1 VVPAALLPAIS
12 LIAGTAGGISFPL
25 PWRLALCALPLL
37 AVAAIV
43 TWRRRSRRTTIALIA
58 SAFGCAGAVLGAQSR
73 EAAFD
78 TPLRALLDRDIG
90 GFNLDTFRPPG
101 NHDPIPT
108 RLLLTEDASPGDQV
122 TTLRADVL
130 AIRLHGKWLPAA
142 GGVVLS
148 VGGQVTIERV
158 GAWRRGRTIEAPI
171 TFRRPARYLD
181 EGVADFERQSAL
193 DGVTLLGSIK
203 SALLIDILERGT
215 VLHEVAADVRA
226 EVRDR
231 VGRRVSPHSTLSAAI
246 VSAVLIGDRSGLPD
260 EVRTRLQAAGTYHVI
275 AISGGNIAILA
286 AVILLALGIAGTS
299 GRRAALV
306 TLVALIGYAQVVTAG
321 PSVWRATLVAVVY
334 LVARLLDH
342 RTAPWQSMA
351 VAGGLLA
358 CVHPLDVRNA
368 GFILTFGATGALLE
382 VARQMSMM
390 RTGPSSTMPR
400 GPSSIMRRGSSS
412 IMRRGPSGPRS
423 PVMAWLTTSV
433 AASAAVEIVLLP
445 VMAITFARVTV
456 AGLLLNLAAVP
467 LMAVVQLA
475 GLAIVCADTVDLV
488 ARPAAWFAHLGA
500 AGIVESARL
509 VDVAPWLTRRVP
521 PPSIVVVIAYY
532 SGLAALLLPDRRLVR
547 LGGAACLAI
556 AGVWIV
562 AGVNPVALPS
572 ADASVLRLTMFDVGQ
587 GDAMALQVPDGVV
600 RPFAPGVGRPF
611 TDSHTIIVD
620 TGGSPF
626 GNGGFD
632 IGARVVEP
640 ALWATG
646 VRSLQRL
653 LLTHGDPD
661 HIGGAAALID
671 DFRPDVVWQGIPVP
685 RAVALQTVLARA
697 AEARSRVEER
707 SAGEE
712 LTLGAVRI
720 RVLHPPPPD
729 WERQRVRN
737 DDSVVLEVL
746 YGDVALLLTG
756 DIGSA
761 IEHAIVPQLTPA
773 KTRILKVAHH
783 GSRTSTSQELLD
795 AWRPQIALI
804 SCGRGNPFGHPAPE
818 VVERLIAAG
827 VTVYRTD
834 RDGEITVETDGEH
847 VFVRTFAGGKR

>member
-1 VVPAALLPAIS
+1 MVPAALLPAIA
-12 LIAGTAGGISFPL
+12 LIAGTAGGISFSL
-25 PWRLALCALPLL
+25 PWRLALCALPLIATAA
-37 AVAAIV
+37 AVA
-43 TWRRRSRRTTIALIA
+43 WRRRSQRITVALIA
-58 SAFGCAGAVLGAQSR
+58 FAFGCAGAVLGARSR
-73 EAAFD
+73 EVSVD
-78 TPLRALLDRDIG
+78 TPLRALLDGEIG
-90 GFNLDTFRPPG
+90 GFRLDTFGPSG
-101 NHDPIPT
+101 IHDPIPT
-108 RLLLTEDASPGDQV
+108 RLLLTEDASPRDEV

-130 AIRLHGKWLPAA
+130 EIRLHGRWLPAS

-148 VGGQVTIERV
+148 VGGRVTMERV
-158 GAWRRGRTIEAPI
+158 DAWRRGRTIEAPI

-181 EGVADFERQSAL
+181 EGVADFEQQSAL

-203 SALLIDILERGT
+203 SGLLIDVLGRGT
-215 VLHEVAADVRA
+215 GLSEVAADVRVT
-226 EVRDR
+226 VRDR
-231 VGRRVSPHSTLSAAI
+231 VARRVSPLSTLSSAI

-286 AVILLALGIAGTS
+286 AVILLALAITGIS

-358 CVHPLDVRNA
+358 CAHPLDVRNA

-382 VARQMSMM
+382 VARRMSM
-390 RTGPSSTMPR
+390 
-400 GPSSIMRRGSSS
+400 
-412 IMRRGPSGPRS
+412 MRRGPSGPRS
-423 PVMAWLTTSV
+423 RIMTWLTTSV
-433 AASAAVEIVLLP
+433 AASAAVEVALLP
-445 VMAITFARVTV
+445 VMAITFSRVTV
-456 AGLLLNLAAVP
+456 AGLVLNLAAVP

-475 GLAIVCADTVDLV
+475 GLVVVCADTFDGV
-488 ARPAAWFAHLGA
+488 ARLAAWFAHLAA

-509 VDVAPWLTRRVP
+509 VDVAPWLTRRVS
-521 PPSIVVVIAYY
+521 PPSIFVVIVYY
-532 SGLAALLLPDRRLVR
+532 AGLAATLIHGRQLVR
-547 LGGAACLAI
+547 VGGVACLAI
-556 AGVWIV
+556 AGAWIV
-562 AGVNPVALPS
+562 AGVNPVAPRP
-572 ADASVLRLTMFDVGQ
+572 ADASLLRLTMFDVGQ
-587 GDAMALQVPDGVV
+587 GDSMALQVPSGAGPLPPGVA
-600 RPFAPGVGRPF
+600 RPFARGVGRSF
-611 TDSHTIIVD
+611 MDRRTIIVD

-626 GNGGFD
+626 GNGSFD

-646 VRSLQRL
+646 VRSLQTL

-661 HIGGAAALID
+661 HIGGAVALID
-671 DFRPDVVWQGIPVP
+671 DFRPDAVWQGVPVP
-685 RAVALQTVLARA
+685 HAGALQAVLARA
-697 AEARSRVEER
+697 AEARSHVEER
-707 SAGEE
+707 QAGEE
-712 LTLGAVRI
+712 LTLGGARI

-746 YGDVALLLTG
+746 YGDVAMLLTG

-761 IEHAIVPQLTPA
+761 IERAIVPHLTPA

-795 AWRPQIALI
+795 TWRPQIALI

-818 VVERLIAAG
+818 VVERLTAAG
-827 VTVYRTD
+827 ATVYRTD
-834 RDGEITVETDGEH
+834 RDGEITVETDGDH
-847 VFVRTFAGGKR
+847 VFVRTFTGGKK

>member
-1 VVPAALLPAIS
+1 VVPAALLPAIA
-12 LIAGTAGGISFPL
+12 LIAGTAGGISFSL
-25 PWRLALCALPLL
+25 PWRLALCALPLI
-37 AVAAIV
+37 ATAATVA
-43 TWRRRSRRTTIALIA
+43 WRRRSQRITVALIA
-58 SAFGCAGAVLGAQSR
+58 FAFGCAGAVLGAQSR
-73 EAAFD
+73 EVAVD
-78 TPLRALLDRDIG
+78 TPLRALLDGEIG
-90 GFNLDTFRPPG
+90 GFRLDTFGPSG
-101 NHDPIPT
+101 IHDPIPT
-108 RLLLTEDASPGDQV
+108 RLLLREDASPRDEV

-130 AIRLHGKWLPAA
+130 AIQLHGRWWPSS

-148 VGGQVTIERV
+148 VGGRMTMERV
-158 GAWRRGRTIEAPI
+158 GTWRRGRTIEAPI

-203 SALLIDILERGT
+203 SGLLIDVLGRGT
-215 VLHEVAADVRA
+215 GLSEVAADVRVA
-226 EVRDR
+226 VRDR
-231 VGRRVSPHSTLSAAI
+231 IDRRVSPLSTLSAAI

-286 AVILLALGIAGTS
+286 AVILLALAITGIS

-342 RTAPWQSMA
+342 GTAPWQSMA

-358 CVHPLDVRNA
+358 CAHPLDLRNA

-382 VARQMSMM
+382 VARRMSM
-390 RTGPSSTMPR
+390 
-400 GPSSIMRRGSSS
+400 
-412 IMRRGPSGPRS
+412 MRRGPSGPRARI
-423 PVMAWLTTSV
+423 MTWLTTSV
-433 AASAAVEIVLLP
+433 AASAAVEVALLP
-445 VMAITFARVTV
+445 VMAITFSRVTV

-475 GLAIVCADTVDLV
+475 GLVIVCADTFDSV
-488 ARPAAWFAHLGA
+488 ARLAAWFAHLAA
-500 AGIVESARL
+500 AGVVESARL
-509 VDVAPWLTRRVP
+509 VDIAPWLTRRVP
-521 PPSIVVVIAYY
+521 PPPIVVVIVYY
-532 SGLAALLLPDRRLVR
+532 TGLGAVLVHGRQLVR
-547 LGGAACLAI
+547 VGGVACLAI

-562 AGVNPVALPS
+562 AGINPVAPRP
-572 ADASVLRLTMFDVGQ
+572 ADASLLRLTMFDVGQ
-587 GDAMALQVPDGVV
+587 GDSMALQVPSGA
-600 RPFAPGVGRPF
+600 RPLPPGVGRPF
-611 TDSHTIIVD
+611 TGRQTIIVD

-626 GNGGFD
+626 GNGSFD

-646 VRSLQRL
+646 VRSLQTL

-661 HIGGAAALID
+661 HIGGAVALID
-671 DFRPDVVWQGIPVP
+671 DFRPDAVWQGVPVP
-685 RAVALQTVLARA
+685 HAVALQAVLARA
-697 AEARSRVEER
+697 AEARSHVLER
-707 SAGEE
+707 RAGDE
-712 LTLGAVRI
+712 LTLGAARI

-761 IEHAIVPQLTPA
+761 IERAIVPHLTPA

-804 SCGRGNPFGHPAPE
+804 SCGRGNSFGHPAPE

-827 VTVYRTD
+827 ATVYRTD
-834 RDGEITVETDGEH
+834 RDGEITVETDGDH
-847 VFVRTFAGGKR
+847 VFVRTFTGGKK

>member
-1 VVPAALLPAIS
+1 MVPAALLPAIA
-12 LIAGTAGGISFPL
+12 LIAGTAGGISFL
-25 PWRLALCALPLL
+25 FPWRLALCALPI
-37 AVAAIV
+37 VATAATV
-43 TWRRRSRRTTIALIA
+43 AWRCRSQRLTIALIA

-73 EAAFD
+73 EAAID
-78 TPLRALLDRDIG
+78 TPLRALLDSDIG
-90 GFNLDTFRPPG
+90 GFRLETLGPPG
-101 NHDPIPT
+101 THDPILT
-108 RLLLTEDASPGDQV
+108 RLVLTEDASPGDEV
-122 TTLRADVL
+122 TTLRGDVL
-130 AIRLHGKWLPAA
+130 AIRRYSTWVPAS

-148 VGGQVTIERV
+148 VGGRVTLDRV
-158 GAWRRGRTIEAPI
+158 VAWRRGRTIEAPI

-203 SALLIDILERGT
+203 SALLIDILGRGT
-215 VLHEVAADVRA
+215 ALSEVAAAVRA
-226 EVRDR
+226 DVRDR
-231 VGRRVSPHSTLSAAI
+231 IMRRVSPHSRLSAAI
-246 VSAVLIGDRSGLPD
+246 ALAVLIGDRSGLPD

-286 AVILLALGIAGTS
+286 AVILVALGITGTS

-306 TLVALIGYAQVVTAG
+306 TLVVLIGYAQVVTAG

-334 LVARLLDH
+334 LVARLFDH

-358 CVHPLDVRNA
+358 CAHPLDVRNA
-368 GFILTFGATGALLE
+368 GFILTFGATAALLE
-382 VARQMSMM
+382 VAR
-390 RTGPSSTMPR
+390 RV
-400 GPSSIMRRGSSS
+400 
-412 IMRRGPSGPRS
+412 RRGPRQTPASAA
-423 PVMAWLTTSV
+423 VAWLTTSV
-433 AASAAVEIVLLP
+433 AASAAVEIALLP
-445 VMAITFARVTV
+445 VMAITFSRVTI
-456 AGLLLNLAAVP
+456 AGLILNLAAVP

-475 GLAIVCADTVDLV
+475 GLVIVCADTFDVI
-488 ARPAAWFAHLGA
+488 ARLAAWFTHIAA

-509 VDVAPWLTRRVP
+509 VDVAPWLTRRVSP
-521 PPSIVVVIAYY
+521 PALLVVIVYY
-532 SGLAALLLPDRRLVR
+532 AGLAVMLIHRRPLLRI
-547 LGGAACLAI
+547 GGAACLI
-556 AGVWIV
+556 VAGVWIV
-562 AGVNPVALPS
+562 GGVNAVVPPS
-572 ADASVLRLTMFDVGQ
+572 ADASLLRLTMFDVGQ
-587 GDAMALQVPDGVV
+587 GDAMALQAPQGVA
-600 RPFAPGVGRPF
+600 RQ
-611 TDSHTIIVD
+611 TIIVD

-626 GNGGFD
+626 GNSGFD

-646 VRSLQRL
+646 VRSLQTL

-671 DFRPDVVWQGIPVP
+671 DFRPDAVWQGVPVP
-685 RAVALQTVLARA
+685 RAIALQAVLARA
-697 AEARSRVEER
+697 VEARSQVEER
-707 SAGEE
+707 RAGEE
-712 LTLGAVRI
+712 LAFGAARI
-720 RVLHPPPPD
+720 VVLHPPLPD
-729 WERQRVRN
+729 WERQNVRN

-761 IEHAIVPQLTPA
+761 IERAIVPNLIPA

-783 GSRTSTSQELLD
+783 GSRTSTSRELLD

-804 SCGRGNPFGHPAPE
+804 SCGRGNPFGHPAPD
-818 VVERLIAAG
+818 VIERLIAAG

-847 VFVRTFAGGKR
+847 VFVRTFTGGRK

>member
-1 VVPAALLPAIS
+1 VVPAALLPAIA

-25 PWRLALCALPLL
+25 PWRLALCALPLI
-37 AVAAIV
+37 ATAATVA
-43 TWRRRSRRTTIALIA
+43 WRRRSQRITIALIA
-58 SAFGCAGAVLGAQSR
+58 FAFGCAGAVLGAQSR
-73 EAAFD
+73 EAAVD
-78 TPLRALLDRDIG
+78 TLLRALLDDEIG
-90 GFNLDTFRPPG
+90 GFRLETFGPSG
-101 NHDPIPT
+101 IHDPIPT
-108 RLLLTEDASPGDQV
+108 RLLLTEDASPRDEV

-130 AIRLHGKWLPAA
+130 AIRLHGRWLPAS
-142 GGVVLS
+142 GGVVLT
-148 VGGQVTIERV
+148 VGGRVAMEQV
-158 GAWRRGRTIEAPI
+158 GAWRRGRTVEAPI

-181 EGVADFERQSAL
+181 EGVADFERQSAM

-203 SALLIDILERGT
+203 SGLLIEVLGRGT
-215 VLHEVAADVRA
+215 TLSEVAADVRA
-226 EVRDR
+226 AVRDR
-231 VGRRVSPHSTLSAAI
+231 VARQVSPLSTLSAAI

-286 AVILLALGIAGTS
+286 AVILLALAITGTS

-306 TLVALIGYAQVVTAG
+306 TLVVLVGYAQVVTAG

-342 RTAPWQSMA
+342 RSAPWQSMA

-358 CVHPLDVRNA
+358 CAHPLDVRNA

-382 VARQMSMM
+382 VARRMSMM
-390 RTGPSSTMPR
+390 RSGPSSM
-400 GPSSIMRRGSSS
+400 
-412 IMRRGPSGPRS
+412 MRRGPSGPRS
-423 PVMAWLTTSV
+423 RIMTWLTTSV
-433 AASAAVEIVLLP
+433 AASAAVEVALLP
-445 VMAITFARVTV
+445 VMAITFSRITG
-456 AGLLLNLAAVP
+456 AGLVLNLAAVP

-475 GLAIVCADTVDLV
+475 GLVIVCADTFNGV
-488 ARPAAWFAHLGA
+488 ARLAAWFAHLAA

-521 PPSIVVVIAYY
+521 PPSIVVVIVYY
-532 SGLAALLLPDRRLVR
+532 AGLAAMFIHGWRLFR
-547 LGGAACLAI
+547 IGGAACLVI

-562 AGVNPVALPS
+562 AGVNPVAPPP
-572 ADASVLRLTMFDVGQ
+572 ADASLLRLTMFDVGQ
-587 GDAMALQVPDGVV
+587 GDAMALEVSQGVA
-600 RPFAPGVGRPF
+600 RPFAPGVGRSF
-611 TDSHTIIVD
+611 TDRQTIIVD

-626 GNGGFD
+626 GNNNFD

-646 VRSLQRL
+646 VRSLQTL

-661 HIGGAAALID
+661 HIGGAVALID
-671 DFRPDVVWQGIPVP
+671 DFQPDAVWQGIPVP
-685 RAVALQTVLARA
+685 HAVALQAVLART
-697 AEARSRVEER
+697 AEAGTRVEER
-707 SAGEE
+707 VAGEE
-712 LTLGAVRI
+712 LALGAARI

-761 IEHAIVPQLTPA
+761 IERAIVPHLTPA

-804 SCGRGNPFGHPAPE
+804 SCGRGNPFGHPAHE

-827 VTVYRTD
+827 ATVYRTD
-834 RDGEITVETDGEH
+834 RDGEITVETDGAR
-847 VFVRTFAGGKR
+847 VFVRTFTAGKR

>member
-1 VVPAALLPAIS
+1 MVPAALLPAIA
-12 LIAGTAGGISFPL
+12 LIAGTAGGISFSI
-25 PWRLALCALPLL
+25 PWHAAVCALPLL
-37 AVAAIV
+37 AMVATVA
-43 TWRRRSRRTTIALIA
+43 WRRRSQRITIALIA
-58 SAFGCAGAVLGAQSR
+58 CAFGCAGAVLGAQSR
-73 EAAFD
+73 EAAVD
-78 TPLRALLDRDIG
+78 SPLRALLDSEIG
-90 GFNLDTFRPPG
+90 GFSLETFGPPG
-101 NHDPIPT
+101 KHDPIPT
-108 RLLLTEDASPGDQV
+108 RLRLTEDASPRDEV

-130 AIRLHGKWLPAA
+130 AIRLHGGWLPAS

-148 VGGQVTIERV
+148 VGGRVTMERV
-158 GAWRRGRTIEAPI
+158 GAWRRGRTVEAPI

-193 DGVTLLGSIK
+193 DGVTLVGSIK
-203 SALLIDILERGT
+203 SGLLLDVVGRGT
-215 VLHEVAADVRA
+215 TLNEVAADVRA

-231 VGRRVSPHSTLSAAI
+231 VARRLSPHSTLSAAI

-260 EVRTRLQAAGTYHVI
+260 EVRMRLQAAGTYHVI

-286 AVILLALGIAGTS
+286 AVILLALAITGTS

-306 TLVALIGYAQVVTAG
+306 TLVVLIGYAQVVTAG
-321 PSVWRATLVAVVY
+321 PSVWRATLVAIVY
-334 LVARLLDH
+334 LVARFLDH
-342 RTAPWQSMA
+342 RSAPWQSMA

-358 CVHPLDVRNA
+358 CAHPLDVRNA

-382 VARQMSMM
+382 VARRMSMM
-390 RTGPSSTMPR
+390 RR
-400 GPSSIMRRGSSS
+400 GPV
-412 IMRRGPSGPRS
+412 GPRS
-423 PVMAWLTTSV
+423 RVMAWLTTSV
-433 AASAAVEIVLLP
+433 AASVAVEIALLP
-445 VMAITFARVTV
+445 VMAITFSRVTV
-456 AGLLLNLAAVP
+456 AGLVLNLAAVP

-475 GLAIVCADTVDLV
+475 GLVIVCADRLDAV
-488 ARPAAWFAHLGA
+488 ARLAAWFAHLAA

-521 PPSIVVVIAYY
+521 PPSIVVIIVYY
-532 SGLAALLLPDRRLVR
+532 AGLAAMLMHGRRLLR
-547 LGGAACLAI
+547 IGGAACLAI
-556 AGVWIV
+556 AGAWIV
-562 AGVNPVALPS
+562 GGINPVAPPP

-587 GDAMALQVPDGVV
+587 GDAMALQVPSGAE
-600 RPFAPGVGRPF
+600 PFPPGVGRPF
-611 TDSHTIIVD
+611 AGRQTVVVD

-632 IGARVVEP
+632 IGTRVIEP

-646 VRSLQRL
+646 VRSLQTL

-661 HIGGAAALID
+661 HIGGAVALID
-671 DFRPDVVWQGIPVP
+671 DFRPDAVWQGVPVP
-685 RAVALQTVLARA
+685 HAVSLQVVLARA
-697 AEARSRVEER
+697 AEARSHVEER
-707 SAGEE
+707 RAGEE
-712 LTLGAVRI
+712 LALGAARI
-720 RVLHPPPPD
+720 RVLHPPSPD

-761 IEHAIVPQLTPA
+761 IEREIVPHLTPA

-783 GSRTSTSQELLD
+783 GSRTSTSHELLD
-795 AWRPQIALI
+795 AWRPQVALI

-818 VVERLIAAG
+818 VVERLSAAG

-834 RDGEITVETDGEH
+834 RDGEITVETDGAH
-847 VFVRTFAGGKR
+847 VLVKTFTGGRK